1 MNKKKLKQVAKEI
14 YELELEC
21 QKGNNIEENMKKM
34 NELTSNLNVVDILE
48 MAVYLENKFQN

>member
-1 MNKKKLKQVAKEI
+1 MNKKKLKQVPKEI